1 MPKYVFITGGVV
13 SSVGKGIAAASL
25 GLLLEARGLK
35 VAMMKLDPYINVDP
49 GTMNPF
55 EHGEVF
61 VTHDGAETDLDL
73 GHYQRFTHARISQKS
88 NATTGGIYHTVIEK
102 ERRGEYLGKTV
113 QVIPHITDEIKRR
126 IRMLTAEPE
135 DEADVALIEVGGTVG
150 DIESLPFMEAI
161 RQFNLDMYPEPCCN
175 IHVTLL
181 PFIEAAG
188 ELKTK
193 PTQHSVRALRDIG
206 IQPQVIICRTGS
218 HEMGPDQR
226 RKIAMFCN
234 VIEDAIIGAPDVSPV
249 YAIPL
254 NFKRQ
259 RFDDIVL
266 RTLGIDAPDADL
278 SAWSSFVQKISEPA
292 EEIRIAAVGKYVDH
306 DDAYK
311 SINEAFV
318 HAGVANGCRVRL
330 EWVDSEIF
338 ENGTLPK
345 DKLASFDGVLIGPG
359 FGSRGIEGKIRAVNF
374 VRTSGKP
381 FFGICL
387 GMQIAAIE
395 LARTCLGLSQANST
409 EFDPDTPD
417 PVISLLSE
425 QRGIRDMGGTMRLG
439 AYRCDL
445 KEGTK
450 ARDAYG
456 EGTVEERHR
465 HRYEFNNAYMARLE
479 EEAGVVISGTH
490 PRNDHELV
498 EIIELRDHPWFC
510 GAQFHPEFTSMP
522 LKPQPL
528 FRDFVRAALRYK
540 QSRMSAAVGV
550 TSGV

>member
-61 VTHDGAETDLDL
+61 VTDDGAETDLDL
-73 GHYQRFTHARISQKS
+73 GHYQRFTHAKISQKS

-135 DEADVALIEVGGTVG
+135 DDADIVLIEVGGTVG
-150 DIESLPFMEAI
+150 DIEGLPFLEAI
-161 RQFNLDMYPEPCCN
+161 RQFNLDLYPQPCCN
-175 IHVTLL
+175 IHVTLV

-206 IQPQVIICRTGS
+206 IQPQVIICRTGT
-218 HEMGPDQR
+218 HELGPDQR

-234 VIEDAIIGAPDVSPV
+234 VTEEAIIGAPDVSPV

-254 NFKRQ
+254 NLKKQ
-259 RFDDIVL
+259 GFDDIVL
-266 RTLGIDAPDADL
+266 HTLGMTAPEADMK
-278 SAWSSFVQKISEPA
+278 AWGAFVDKIRHPA
-292 EEIRIAAVGKYVDH
+292 NEVRIAAVGKYVEH
-306 DDAYK
+306 EDAYK

-318 HAGVANGCRVRL
+318 HAGVANDCKVRL

-345 DKLASFDGVLIGPG
+345 DKLAPFDGVVIGPG
-359 FGSRGIEGKIRAVNF
+359 FGSRGIEGKIRAVNY
-374 VRTSGKP
+374 VRTSRKP

-387 GMQIAAIE
+387 GMQIAVIE
-395 LARTCLGLSQANST
+395 MSRNCLGLPRANST
-409 EFDPDTPD
+409 EFDTDTPD
-417 PVISLLSE
+417 PVICLLSE
-425 QRGIRDMGGTMRLG
+425 QRGVRELGGTMRLG
-439 AYRCDL
+439 AYRCNL
-445 KEGTK
+445 REGTK
-450 ARDAYG
+450 AREAYG
-456 EGTVEERHR
+456 NESVDERHR
-465 HRYEFNNAYMARLE
+465 HRYEFNAAYQQRLE
-479 EEAGVVISGTH
+479 QEAGLVVSGVH
-490 PRNDHELV
+490 PKSDHELV

-510 GAQFHPEFTSMP
+510 ASQFHPEFTSMP
-522 LKPQPL
+522 LRPQPL
-528 FRDFVRAALRYK
+528 FRAFVKAALEFQK
-540 QSRMSAAVGV
+540 SRVPGEATAVPIA
-550 TSGV
+550 